1 MTEDTRS
8 FHGVIT
14 SIQPRIRLNRS
25 FDQSWHS
32 YLGYALTIVEA
43 EGAFLLV
50 GISEKLQEKHRLSK
64 GMVVAGNCKSVQER
78 NLESVDYY
86 RVTGFKVLDS
96 FDTDLQYPVPPS
108 LETYRQRGPRRL
120 AAKTYE
126 TACTSCMWGCRMAVE
141 IIVDQWKPWIRK
153 YRTETFCYGPKSC
166 KNYRPG
172 PNRRVTGRNKMVYIE
187 EDWVD
192 EMLTEHRGEDE

>member
-172 PNRRVTGRNKMVYIE
+172 PNRRVIGRNKMVYIE

>member
-141 IIVDQWKPWIRK
+141 IIIDQWKPWIRK

>member
-1 MTEDTRS
+1 M
-8 FHGVIT
+8 
-14 SIQPRIRLNRS
+14 
-25 FDQSWHS
+25 
-32 YLGYALTIVEA
+32 
-43 EGAFLLV
+43 LV

-126 TACTSCMWGCRMAVE
+126 TACASCMWGCRMAVE

>member
-1 MTEDTRS
+1 MSEDTRP
-8 FHGVIT
+8 FHGVIS

-32 YLGYALTIVEA
+32 YLGYALTILEA
-43 EGAFLLV
+43 EGTSLLV
-50 GISEKLQEKHRLSK
+50 GISEKLQEKHQLRVGMAVSGCCKPVEDSK
-64 GMVVAGNCKSVQER
+64 
-78 NLESVDYY
+78 LESVDYY
-86 RVTGFKVLDS
+86 RVTGFKVFEAES
-96 FDTDLQYPVPPS
+96 EQPVPPS
-108 LETYRQRGPRRL
+108 LENYRQRGPRRL

>member
-108 LETYRQRGPRRL
+108 LETYRQRGSRRL

-126 TACTSCMWGCRMAVE
+126 TACASCMWGCRMAVE